1 MVKESGL
8 DVSEWFR
15 TVMDMCRFANPKEFT
30 HTNTYQFAKNLY
42 EVLFRPETSGNVY
55 DRIGERMR
63 KQFPDGRIF
72 SDHPSGFSV
81 MSAPAEEEFIQEI
94 RMAVTKDADYASCM
108 YDGAPEV
115 LRFLLE
121 RGTKTVIFTNGDHV
135 GIPDLDLPGTRQQLY
150 KVAHMKIPNTERR
163 RVAQERNLEH
173 GDVLSIVA
181 SENKMEM
188 LPGIL
193 KDFYKRG
200 ISVVVYVDDR
210 LGNLVEAGH
219 IFDWETFAMRYYPVW
234 LRQGSHTDKIPSG
247 LGPSEEL
254 SSRYHIVE
262 DLRSLPGVFDENEK
276 RESIGIIVDLDGVLL
291 DDRKTER
298 VVDAAIEKRLTKK
311 GWIRIE
317 SRE

>member
-1 MVKESGL
+1 MVFERPNRSGEDRMVKESGL

-135 GIPDLDLPGTRQQLY
+135 GIPDLDLPGQSALFRPRPKRNIRQHWIGWKRFSKMPQLPRSGQF
-150 KVAHMKIPNTERR
+150 M
-163 RVAQERNLEH
+163 L
-173 GDVLSIVA
+173 A
-181 SENKMEM
+181 S
-188 LPGIL
+188 
-193 KDFYKRG
+193 
-200 ISVVVYVDDR
+200 S
-210 LGNLVEAGH
+210 
-219 IFDWETFAMRYYPVW
+219 
-234 LRQGSHTDKIPSG
+234 
-247 LGPSEEL
+247 
-254 SSRYHIVE
+254 
-262 DLRSLPGVFDENEK
+262 
-276 RESIGIIVDLDGVLL
+276 
-291 DDRKTER
+291 
-298 VVDAAIEKRLTKK
+298 
-311 GWIRIE
+311 
-317 SRE
+317 